1 MSWLSAI
8 VLIKNNILL
17 SLSPSLLSP
26 PISQSI
32 SLCLEDVLSRDIKL
46 QLLQLLAPGRA
57 YPERSSTAATNRP
70 TSSLCY
76 ATSPG
81 PGGGADDGCPVS
93 QPNGGVASP
102 GLSPTPPLDGS
113 TSSGQKEPHRK
124 KFDVE
129 SLGLSWDNLDA
140 MHFFVFPGKLRHVT
154 YQYL

>member
-1 MSWLSAI
+1 MEIDEYIIKCNCTKYSLEISLS
-8 VLIKNNILL
+8 LPL
-17 SLSPSLLSP
+17 SLSLSLP
-26 PISQSI
+26 QSI

-57 YPERSSTAATNRP
+57 YPERSSAAATNRR

-76 ATSPG
+76 VASPG
-81 PGGGADDGCPVS
+81 PGGGADDGPTS

-102 GLSPTPPLDGS
+102 GLSPTPPFDPS
-113 TSSGQKEPHRK
+113 AFSGQKEPHRK

-140 MHFFVFPGKLRHVT
+140 MHFFVFPGT
-154 YQYL
+154 

>member
-1 MSWLSAI
+1 MFSFSLS
-8 VLIKNNILL
+8 LSL
-17 SLSPSLLSP
+17 SLSPS
-26 PISQSI
+26 PIPQSI

-57 YPERSSTAATNRP
+57 YPERSSAAATNRR

-76 ATSPG
+76 VASPG
-81 PGGGADDGCPVS
+81 PGGGGDDPTS

-102 GLSPTPPLDGS
+102 GLSPTPPLDVS
-113 TSSGQKEPHRK
+113 TSSGPHRK

-140 MHFFVFPGKLRHVT
+140 MHFFVFPGKL
-154 YQYL
+154 L